1 MATLS
6 ATALK
11 VIEAYS
17 SWDIKQIMDVRAPEC
32 IQEMCPSTSSTIAL
46 PHHHITQSP
55 PLTAFSPPPHTGTLG
70 IAPMDN
76 TAFEAWQKSIM
87 HAFRNVEIK
96 ILEMIEDPESN
107 KVAMW
112 AKSSAETDIGPYT
125 NEYMI
130 VLHMNKEKTKIV
142 RLREFADSAYA
153 NEFFPRLKKHFAE
166 KQGAKN

>member
-1 MATLS
+1 
-6 ATALK
+6 
-11 VIEAYS
+11 
-17 SWDIKQIMDVRAPEC
+17 
-32 IQEMCPSTSSTIAL
+32 
-46 PHHHITQSP
+46 
-55 PLTAFSPPPHTGTLG
+55 
-70 IAPMDN
+70 MDN